1 MEKQSDQYWQAVV
14 NRDSSLDGQFFYGV
28 LTTGF
33 YCRPSCAARTPLRK
47 NVGFYASQEAAREAG
62 LRACKRCRPDTHLN
76 ATQDLMHE
84 ICRYIEAHYEQR
96 LTLAVLAEK
105 AGISTSHFQRTFKAA
120 VGMSPKKYQDGCRIR
135 LFKQSLKSTLKTD
148 ENITHAMHASGY
160 ESSSRLYEKIDT
172 HMGMTP
178 GTYRK
183 GGAGELITYAVAQ
196 SSLGRVM
203 IGATDR
209 GICFLQFDDAD
220 HKLLAQLELEYPKAG
235 FQPIS
240 LEAQPLFDQWIGQ
253 LNEFLQGR
261 VEVLDLPLDIRGSA
275 FQCMVWDYLVSIPS
289 GTLQSYTE
297 VANGI
302 GRPKAV
308 RAVASACANNK
319 IAIRIPCHRV
329 IRGDGSLAGYKW
341 GLARKRSLIDLERRG
356 LFKLANRALVDD

>member
-1 MEKQSDQYWQAVV
+1 MDKQLDQYWQAVV
-14 NRDSSLDGQFFYGV
+14 NRDSSCNGQFFYGV
-28 LTTGF
+28 LSTGI
-33 YCRPSCAARTPLRK
+33 YCRPSCASRTPLRK
-47 NVGFYASQEAAREAG
+47 NVRFYVAQEAAQADG
-62 LRACKRCRPDTHLN
+62 LRACKRCQPNTDLN
-76 ATQDLMHE
+76 GTDNLMHE
-84 ICRYIEAHYEQR
+84 ICRYIEAHYQQS
-96 LTLAVLAEK
+96 LTLAVLAEQ
-105 AGISTSHFQRTFKAA
+105 AGMSPSHFQRTFKLAL
-120 VGMSPKKYQDGCRIR
+120 GMSPKKYQDACRIR
-135 LFKQSLKSTLKTD
+135 LFKSDLKNDLKND
-148 ENITHAMHASGY
+148 LNKEPNITHTMYASGY

-178 GTYRK
+178 STYRK
-183 GGAGELITYAVAQ
+183 GGAGELISYASAET
-196 SSLGRVM
+196 SLGRVM

-220 HKLLAQLELEYPKAG
+220 DKLFAQLKLEYPKAS
-235 FQPIS
+235 FQPMP
-240 LEAQPLFDQWIGQ
+240 LESQPLFDQWIAQ

-261 VEVLDLPLDIRGSA
+261 ARVLDLPMDIRGTA

-302 GRPKAV
+302 GKPKAV

-341 GLARKRSLIDLERRG
+341 GLARKRSLIDLERRV
-356 LFKLANRALVDD
+356 LVDD

>member
-1 MEKQSDQYWQAVV
+1 MDKYFDQYWQAVL
-14 NRDSSLDGQFFYGV
+14 NRDSTFDGRFFYGV
-28 LTTGF
+28 ITTGV
-33 YCRPSCAARTPLRK
+33 YCRPSCGARTPLPK
-47 NVGFYASQEAAREAG
+47 NVRFYASREAAHEDG
-62 LRACKRCRPDTHLN
+62 LRACKRCRPDTDLN
-76 ATQDLMHE
+76 ATKVLMHK
-84 ICRYIEAHYEQR
+84 ICRYIEAHYQQR
-96 LTLAVLAEK
+96 LTLAVLAEQ
-105 AGISTSHFQRTFKAA
+105 AGMSASHFQRTFKAS

-135 LFKQSLKSTLKTD
+135 LFKDSLKSHLKTD

-183 GGAGELITYAVAQ
+183 GGAGELISYAAAET
-196 SSLGRVM
+196 SLGRVM

-209 GICFLQFDDAD
+209 GVCFLQFDDAD
-220 HKLLAQLELEYPKAG
+220 DKLLAQLELEYPKAD
-235 FQPIS
+235 FQPMP
-240 LEAQPLFDQWIGQ
+240 LEAQPLFDQWITQ
-253 LNEFLQGR
+253 LNTFLQGR
-261 VEVLDLPLDIRGSA
+261 VGVLDLPMDIRGTA

-302 GRPKAV
+302 GKPKAV
-308 RAVASACANNK
+308 RAVASACGNNK
-319 IAIRIPCHRV
+319 IAITIPCHRV

-356 LFKLANRALVDD
+356 LFDSERTALVDD

>member
-1 MEKQSDQYWQAVV
+1 MDKQLDQYWQAVV
-14 NRDSSLDGQFFYGV
+14 NRDGAFDEQFFYGV
-28 LTTGF
+28 LTTGV

-47 NVGFYASQEAAREAG
+47 NVRFYASQEAAREDG
-62 LRACKRCRPDTHLN
+62 LRACKRCRPDTDRD
-76 ATQDLMHE
+76 AIKSLMHDM
-84 ICRYIEAHYEQR
+84 CRYIEEHYQQR
-96 LTLAVLAEK
+96 LTLALLAEQ
-105 AGISTSHFQRTFKAA
+105 AGMSPSYFQRSFTATI
-120 VGMSPKKYQDGCRIR
+120 GMSPKRYQDGCRIR
-135 LFKQSLKSTLKTD
+135 LFKSSLKADGSDADT
-148 ENITHAMHASGY
+148 ITGAMHSSGY

-183 GGAGELITYAVAQ
+183 GGADELISYAAGETG
-196 SSLGRVM
+196 LGRVM

-220 HKLLAQLELEYPKAG
+220 DKLLAQLQLEYPKAS
-235 FQPIS
+235 FQPMP
-240 LEAQPLFDQWIGQ
+240 LESQPLFDQWIGQ
-253 LNEFLQGR
+253 LNEFLQGKVR
-261 VEVLDLPLDIRGSA
+261 VLDLPMDIRGTA

-302 GRPKAV
+302 GKPKAV

-319 IAIRIPCHRV
+319 IAITIPCHRV

-341 GLARKRSLIDLERRG
+341 GLARKRSLIDLERRA
-356 LFKLANRALVDD
+356 LADD